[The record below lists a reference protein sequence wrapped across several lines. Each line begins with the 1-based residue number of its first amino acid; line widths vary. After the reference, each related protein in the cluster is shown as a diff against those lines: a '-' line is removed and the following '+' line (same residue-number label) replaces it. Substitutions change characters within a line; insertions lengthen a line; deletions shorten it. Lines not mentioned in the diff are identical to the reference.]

1 MTAYLSANLRH
12 TDKRLQQSGPA
23 VVAWRHRVRARRG
36 ARLMNIHEVGG
47 DMTSPPAAAARRVP
61 AGGERGMGEGRE
73 RGIHPPIVALI
84 NACCLHNVTV
94 FNVPN
99 KQLKTRDFFFFS

>member
-36 ARLMNIHEVGG
+36 AQLMNIQEVGG
-47 DMTSPPAAAARRVP
+47 DMTSPPAAAARGVP
-61 AGGERGMGEGRE
+61 AGRIGGMESGGGG
-73 RGIHPPIVALI
+73 GIFI
-84 NACCLHNVTV
+84 
-94 FNVPN
+94 
-99 KQLKTRDFFFFS
+99 RR